1 VVSANDDVLLTEQM
15 EYYRARAREY
25 DEWFFRQGRY
35 DRGPELNQQW
45 SREIDEVRRALD
57 AFGAAGRV
65 LELACGTGLWTEQLM
80 RHATHITAVDA
91 VAEMLAINQARVQSP
106 KVRYVQGDIFK
117 WRPNERYDVVFFGFW
132 LSHVPSRRFEAFWA
146 LVDAALEPGGRVF
159 FVDSRYEPSSTA
171 KDHHLESA
179 QAGTVARRLKDGREF
194 RIVKVFYDAAQL
206 SEALARLGWDFAVK
220 ETPNYFIHGYGRKAK
235 P

>member
-1 VVSANDDVLLTEQM
+1 MVSANDHVLLTEQM

-45 SREIDEVRRALD
+45 SREIDEVRNALD
-57 AFGAAGRV
+57 AFGPAGRV

-91 VAEMLAINQARVQSP
+91 VAEMLAINQGRVQSP
-106 KVRYVQGDIFK
+106 EVRYVHADIFE
-117 WRPNERYDVVFFGFW
+117 WRPNERYDAVFFGFW
-132 LSHVPSRRFEAFWA
+132 LSHVPPGRFEAFWV

-159 FVDSRYEPSSTA
+159 FVDSRYEPASTA

-179 QAGTVARRLKDGREF
+179 QAATVARRLNDGREF

-206 SEALARLGWDFAVK
+206 SDALARLGWDFAVK
-220 ETPNYFIHGYGRKAK
+220 ETPNYFIHGCGRKAK